1 MNFEISTVEREIL
14 DYFYINKISENEA
27 LNFIKNFNWFNEPIL
42 KNYKEQLYIYKLQK
56 FIEDDDIENVISL
69 LNEKE
74 LNIDLS
80 WSVEFAFDNIEIV
93 KLLLEDERVDPSYD
107 DDFLIKTASDLGLDD
122 VVILFLKDNRINPA
136 AGKNYPLRVA
146 IQKNHIEIVKLLL
159 NDKRVSPIILG
170 NNAISV
176 ACNCKRTEIVKI
188 LLEDKR
194 VDPSVANNYP
204 FQISS
209 EYEDVDTLKLL
220 LTDNRVDPSCSN
232 NFALKTA
239 YRRKNTEMIQVLW
252 KSKKVRNEIFNENIE
267 MYNKINTLYNV
278 DIF

>member
-27 LNFIKNFNWFNEPIL
+27 LNFIKKFNWFNEPIL

-93 KLLLEDERVDPSYD
+93 KLLLEDERVDPS
-107 DDFLIKTASDLGLDD
+107 
-122 VVILFLKDNRINPA
+122 
-136 AGKNYPLRVA
+136 
-146 IQKNHIEIVKLLL
+146 
-159 NDKRVSPIILG
+159 
-170 NNAISV
+170 
-176 ACNCKRTEIVKI
+176 
-188 LLEDKR
+188 
-194 VDPSVANNYP
+194 VANNYS

-209 EYEDVDTLKLL
+209 EYEDLDTLKLL
-220 LTDNRVDPSCSN
+220 LTDNRVNPACSS

-267 MYNKINTLYNV
+267 IYNKINTLYNV